1 MHRTTVPKAS
11 DGAASKRGERLLA
24 LALVS
29 DQLILGRDQ
38 LPAKQR
44 HALQRVARGLY
55 RSLSDAS
62 RTTYVRH
69 LHERYPTARSH
80 QGRHQHR

>member
-1 MHRTTVPKAS
+1 MHRTTVSKAP
-11 DGAASKRGERLLA
+11 DGAPSKRGERLLA

-44 HALQRVARGLY
+44 RALQRVARGLY

-69 LHERYPTARSH
+69 LHERYPVARRH
-80 QGRHQHR
+80 QDRHQHR

>member
-1 MHRTTVPKAS
+1 MNRTTVSKAP
-11 DGAASKRGERLLA
+11 DGAPSKRGERLLA

-29 DQLILGRDQ
+29 DQLIQGRDQ
-38 LPAKQR
+38 MSAKKR
-44 HALQRVARGLY
+44 RALQRVARGLY

-69 LHERYPTARSH
+69 LHERYPAVRG
-80 QGRHQHR
+80 QQFRHQHR

>member
-1 MHRTTVPKAS
+1 MHREVTSKAPDS
-11 DGAASKRGERLLA
+11 ARTKRGERLLA

-44 HALQRVARGLY
+44 RALQRVARGLY

-69 LHERYPTARSH
+69 LHERYPAARSH